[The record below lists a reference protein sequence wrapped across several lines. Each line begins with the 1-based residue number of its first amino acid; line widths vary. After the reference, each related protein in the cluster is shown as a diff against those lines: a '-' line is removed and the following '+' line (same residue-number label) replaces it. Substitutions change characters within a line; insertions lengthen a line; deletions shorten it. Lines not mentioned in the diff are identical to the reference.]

1 MKDIYNNKKI
11 RKNSDI
17 FGEFVA
23 CKIENLKTDYAKNT
37 VEHLISNILWEASL
51 GKYDLPPQSA
61 GPGSQYHMTSS
72 YMSEP
77 TPSPTSAT
85 SLSVLTHSNS
95 PSYSTTYQLTDQD
108 NWMTEN
114 ESNNIILKALQN
126 S

>member
-61 GPGSQYHMTSS
+61 GPGSQYQMTSS

-85 SLSVLTHSNS
+85 SMSISSYSSS
-95 PSYSTTYQLTDQD
+95 PSYSTTYQLIDQD
-108 NWMTEN
+108 NWTTEN
-114 ESNNIILKALQN
+114 ENNNIILKALQN